1 MGGTL
6 MNEPAEVVDVDEVV
20 EASSDLVPVATP
32 VGQVSIYASQD
43 PAKQLEEAMARA
55 AILVQVVKDQG
66 LAKNLGGD
74 RPHVSVEGWTF
85 LASQFGLIPD
95 VEWTRPLPDGWEAR
109 VALRRMSDG
118 VAISHAESECRSA
131 ESNWKDSDSY
141 AVRSMA
147 TTRAVSKVC
156 RIALSSV
163 MVMAGFAAT
172 PSEEMSGG
180 GFSGSGSSV
189 DTPASPDDPHCPA
202 CLAVNGELVG
212 VSEHNSKPFYR
223 CSNKADKCPGKREY
237 KGKDYSWSGW
247 HKTFEESAQE
257 WLNDSGHAGPRTVEI
272 GERSNYW
279 KWVLDEIGKTINDD
293 DTDTLKAMARTAL
306 LEMIGEEKVDF
317 AVALGDETHRDFDGE
332 IVVEELTDDH
342 LAAIAVNLT
351 GEEAQ
356 LVVSA
361 AVDGGPS

>member
-141 AVRSMA
+141 AVRSG
-147 TTRAVSKVC
+147 RGAVRSDQ
-156 RIALSSV
+156 RPDRL
-163 MVMAGFAAT
+163 AGAGDSRGA
-172 PSEEMSGG
+172 
-180 GFSGSGSSV
+180 
-189 DTPASPDDPHCPA
+189 DTGEGVLASPENRQPRAENRLRPRRGGYGRRHCGFVFG
-202 CLAVNGELVG
+202 CLAG
-212 VSEHNSKPFYR
+212 VRAKA
-223 CSNKADKCPGKREY
+223 KADRF
-237 KGKDYSWSGW
+237 DRQ
-247 HKTFEESAQE
+247 TLQ
-257 WLNDSGHAGPRTVEI
+257 
-272 GERSNYW
+272 RS
-279 KWVLDEIGKTINDD
+279 V
-293 DTDTLKAMARTAL
+293 
-306 LEMIGEEKVDF
+306 
-317 AVALGDETHRDFDGE
+317 
-332 IVVEELTDDH
+332 
-342 LAAIAVNLT
+342 
-351 GEEAQ
+351 
-356 LVVSA
+356 
-361 AVDGGPS
+361 